1 MKCIY
6 TVYVWLGSKAA
17 EPNKSYEESYWE
29 TKEEALNRAREI
41 YFLNEEDVVKDVQVF
56 KRVLGAFKYR
66 DYDSSDTP
74 TFGWREGDEE
84 IKINWDG
91 E

>member
-6 TVYVWLGSKAA
+6 TVYVWLGPKSVADV
-17 EPNKSYEESYWE
+17 KSYEESYWE
-29 TKEEALNRAREI
+29 TEEEAVNRAKLI
-41 YFLNEEDVVKDVQVF
+41 YFLNDDDVVKEVKVF

-66 DYDSSDTP
+66 DYDSTDTP